1 MGTLNG
7 RRHRGADAFLM
18 ALIGCLLGFGLSEGP
33 GAARVR
39 PSAGPG
45 NGPIVGPGDGPDTDL
60 SSAALNLMGRGLT
73 RFPSDLPL
81 GTVDVLLSFNSIS
94 RLSAASSPPAPAPR
108 LRTLLLGS
116 QTGPRGLSVERSA
129 FLNAPGLRALDLGG
143 NSGLRLEEEAL
154 EGLTELRSLSL
165 DHCNLGDD
173 VLAGPLLGPAA
184 SLERLDLSGNLLR
197 HVRVGAWALRHFASS
212 LRHLNLKRNHLE
224 QICAGDLDNLSGA
237 RLQVLDL
244 SSNRRLYDAAGFDWA
259 SCGNPL
265 ANVSVETL
273 DISST
278 GMGSGRGDQLG
289 GLVAFFGAVRGAAI
303 RALVMRRMSG
313 FGRSL
318 GFRNFHDPGPG
329 FFKPLGQSGLL
340 SLDASHN
347 RVVTLRASLFAGL
360 RDLRVLDLSFNMIQ
374 EIEAGAFTGLQSLQ
388 ELRLSHNALGFLST
402 DALSSLE
409 GSRHSLRSLDLSRNF
424 LGAVQGGALSLLGA
438 LTALNLSDNAL
449 SEVPVASLPR
459 LASLALD
466 RNRLRNAWGVERIS
480 AELALLNLSSNRVEN
495 VGELWRV
502 ARLPRLRVLSLARNP
517 MSQCH
522 PQGSAAT
529 TTTTTS
535 VSSSSNS
542 SLRILDL
549 SHTPG
554 LGVALSSSRGACDFP
569 FRAMSSLR
577 VLLLGHSGLSSLPN
591 GFLEGL
597 GALSHLNLAGNRLQ
611 RLSPG
616 ALQQLGSLET
626 LDVSDNRLSAIG
638 VATEPQAASALPA
651 RTKIRLGD
659 NPFHCDCELL
669 QDALGVGGDALQAL
683 LQGRGEG
690 APRCASPRR
699 YEGQTVRTAMRHG
712 NCTVAHHDALQ

>member
-7 RRHRGADAFLM
+7 RRHHSGADAFRVALM
-18 ALIGCLLGFGLSEGP
+18 GCLLGFGLSEGP

-39 PSAGPG
+39 PSADPG
-45 NGPIVGPGDGPDTDL
+45 NGPIVGPDDGPGTDL

-73 RFPSDLPL
+73 RFPSDLPS
-81 GTVDVLLSFNSIS
+81 GTVDALLSFNSIS

-108 LRTLLLGS
+108 LRTLLLGY
-116 QTGPRGLSVERSA
+116 QTGPRGLSVERGA

-165 DHCNLGDD
+165 DHCDLGDD

-184 SLERLDLSGNLLR
+184 SLEKLDLSGNLLR
-197 HVRVGAWALRHFASS
+197 HVRVGAWARRHFASS
-212 LRHLNLKRNHLE
+212 LRHLNLKRNRLE

-244 SSNRRLYDAAGFDWA
+244 SSNRRLYDAVGFDWA

-289 GLVAFFGAVRGAAI
+289 GLAAFFGAVRGAAI
-303 RALVMRRMSG
+303 RALVMSRMSG

-318 GFRNFHDPGPG
+318 GFRNFHDPGPD

-340 SLDASHN
+340 RLDASHN
-347 RVVTLRASLFAGL
+347 RVVKLGASLFAGL

-374 EIEAGAFTGLQSLQ
+374 EIEAGAFAGLQSLQ

-466 RNRLRNAWGVERIS
+466 RNRLRSAWGVERIS
-480 AELALLNLSSNRVEN
+480 AELALLDLSSNRLEDA
-495 VGELWRV
+495 GELWRA

-517 MSQCH
+517 MSRCH
-522 PQGSAAT
+522 PQGGGA
-529 TTTTTS
+529 TTTTS
-535 VSSSSNS
+535 VSSSNS

-554 LGVALSSSRGACDFP
+554 LGAALSSSRGACDFP

-577 VLLLGHSGLSSLPN
+577 VLLLGHSGLGSLPD

-611 RLSPG
+611 RLSPA
-616 ALQQLGSLET
+616 ALRQLSSLET
-626 LDVSDNRLSAIG
+626 LDVSENRLSAIG
-638 VATEPQAASALPA
+638 AATEPQAASALPA
-651 RTKIRLGD
+651 RTQIRLGD

-690 APRCASPRR
+690 VPRCASPRR
-699 YEGQTVRTAMRHG
+699 YEGQSVRTAMRHG
-712 NCTVAHHDALQ
+712 NCTVPHHDALR